1 MQYCTYKLSI
11 YVYRSGSVIFEIFG
25 TSISKFEKDVI
36 GLFALLYLRFALWWL
51 DLNLLSGP
59 DALQKGRS

>member
-1 MQYCTYKLSI
+1 MNEHDFVDK
-11 YVYRSGSVIFEIFG
+11 
-25 TSISKFEKDVI
+25 KDQ
-36 GLFALLYLRFALWWL
+36 FALLHLRFALWWL